1 MASSGSIVQQLD
13 TQLEALFAGWNLY
26 TTLIC
31 GVLLLFVA
39 YPLFFSREPDLHPFL
54 LARQS
59 SPSHVRQPG
68 ESATYRSLDTPHGYP
83 LRKGLNVKDPGAP
96 KWTSG
101 RDGNL
106 RDIWQQAAKGLDA
119 SDGSKPGDTGSI
131 LTVLGKEELI
141 RHDWD
146 KLTKDL
152 HAVGHQLRNHGG
164 KRVAIYLPNSVEMVV
179 SLFGNFFRSRHA
191 AQWLTA

>member
-1 MASSGSIVQQLD
+1 MARSLSILQRFD
-13 TQLEALFAGWNLY
+13 AQLEALFGDWNLY

-31 GVLLLFVA
+31 GVLVLFVA
-39 YPLFFSREPDLHPFL
+39 YPLFYSREPDLHPFF

-59 SPSHVRQPG
+59 SPSYVRQPG

-83 LRKGLNVKDPGAP
+83 LRSGLNVKDPGAP

-106 RDIWQQAAKGLDA
+106 KDIWQQAAKGPIPP
-119 SDGSKPGDTGSI
+119 DGSKAGETGK
-131 LTVLGKEELI
+131 LFTVLGTEELI
-141 RHDWD
+141 THDWD
-146 KLTKDL
+146 RLTKDL
-152 HAVGHQLRNHGG
+152 HAVGHHLRNHGG

-179 SLFGNFFRSRHA
+179 TLFGRFSGCGM
-191 AQWLTA
+191 LPSG